1 MKIVNREMKAKETI
15 TGNSNYYSYC
25 QASLNSDGNI
35 TLRNYDIRDKAS
47 DEIII
52 LSAKETKAIFNLMRV
67 INGETSLPF

>member
-1 MKIVNREMKAKETI
+1 MKIINRETKIKETI
-15 TGNSNYYSYC
+15 TGNYCQC

-35 TLRNYDIRDKAS
+35 TLRNYDLQNKDS

>member
-1 MKIVNREMKAKETI
+1 MKIINREMKVTEAI
-15 TGNSNYYSYC
+15 TDNSNNYSYC

-35 TLRNYDIRDKAS
+35 TLRNYYIRDKAS